1 MPMCNCVT
9 CQIVT
14 NLHLILTYMIIS
26 LSQALIQMID
36 WYVRF
41 PTMLQGCESIIE
53 MLRGLYAHS
62 LGCLNEAIFHFTEAT
77 KV

>member
-1 MPMCNCVT
+1 
-9 CQIVT
+9 
-14 NLHLILTYMIIS
+14 
-26 LSQALIQMID
+26 MID

-77 KV
+77 KVCDLSNYFSWFFIFSFLTF